1 MKDLNMIM
9 QYKLQMKIKKRTTKK
24 FVDKR
29 KTMILTNNN
38 FHSEYLGGIKT
49 PLEKK
54 SKRDLKRN
62 KDKSLLKC

>member
-1 MKDLNMIM
+1 MLYFMKDLNMIM

-38 FHSEYLGGIKT
+38 FHSEYLGY
-49 PLEKK
+49 
-54 SKRDLKRN
+54 
-62 KDKSLLKC
+62 

>member
-1 MKDLNMIM
+1 MLYFMKDLNMIM

-38 FHSEYLGGIKT
+38 FHSEYLEYQITIG
-49 PLEKK
+49 KK
-54 SKRDLKRN
+54 VKKGSKK
-62 KDKSLLKC
+62 K

>member
-24 FVDKR
+24 FVDRR

-38 FHSEYLGGIKT
+38 FHSEYLEYQITIG
-49 PLEKK
+49 KK
-54 SKRDLKRN
+54 VKKGSKK
-62 KDKSLLKC
+62 K

>member
-38 FHSEYLGGIKT
+38 FHSEYLEYQITIG
-49 PLEKK
+49 KK
-54 SKRDLKRN
+54 VKKGSKK
-62 KDKSLLKC
+62 K